1 MFSYFE
7 PLRLKNERVHVDPLE
22 HKPFQKNKFLRY
34 ASFNKY
40 FFLPR
45 FVLCFNDVQS
55 KALRQIKMSTWGR
68 Q

>member
-7 PLRLKNERVHVDPLE
+7 PLRLKNERVHVDPLV

-40 FFLPR
+40 FFSLD
-45 FVLCFNDVQS
+45 LCYVSMMCSQRHLG
-55 KALRQIKMSTWGR
+55 K
-68 Q
+68 